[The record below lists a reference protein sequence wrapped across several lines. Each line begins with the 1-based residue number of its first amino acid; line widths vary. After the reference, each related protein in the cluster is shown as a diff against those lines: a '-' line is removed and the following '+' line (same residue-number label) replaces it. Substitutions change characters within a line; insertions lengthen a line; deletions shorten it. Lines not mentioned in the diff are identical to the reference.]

1 MLPLC
6 PLMLFKCT
14 RKFLGR
20 WRDCDTGNLLLGKGA
35 NVKCTS
41 FKLVLFKYLQ
51 EAFILK
57 EWTVKSYFI
66 TGLSTYDFW
75 VWFCCLLR
83 GFLVSFVLLFYCHAN
98 PRQLMAFSS
107 ALQLGQK
114 RALAALCSPT
124 FSPFPPLNQTTKCL
138 QFVPATWRGFMCCV
152 ALIWFCWCL
161 WNMRDFNSSWLLIFR
176 KSSGLLISRSLL
188 ITSFWC
194 TTSTE
199 SFPLS
204 TWNAVLMFH
213 NRSVA

>member
-20 WRDCDTGNLLLGKGA
+20 WRDCDTGNLLLDKGA

-57 EWTVKSYFI
+57 EWTVKSHFI

-75 VWFCCLLR
+75 VWFCCLFR

-124 FSPFPPLNQTTKCL
+124 FSPFPPLNQTTKCYSSFRQL
-138 QFVPATWRGFMCCV
+138 EGVSCAVQLWFDFVDVFE
-152 ALIWFCWCL
+152 IWEIL
-161 WNMRDFNSSWLLIFR
+161 THRDFWYLE
-176 KSSGLLISRSLL
+176 K
-188 ITSFWC
+188 
-194 TTSTE
+194 
-199 SFPLS
+199 
-204 TWNAVLMFH
+204 VLG
-213 NRSVA
+213 S